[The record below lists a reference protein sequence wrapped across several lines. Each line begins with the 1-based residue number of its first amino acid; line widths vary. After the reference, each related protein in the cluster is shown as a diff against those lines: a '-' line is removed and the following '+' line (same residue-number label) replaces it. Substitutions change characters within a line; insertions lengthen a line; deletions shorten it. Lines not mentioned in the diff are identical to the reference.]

1 MENSNK
7 IKKITTLDDLTERFF
22 EIDNML
28 YAGEITKKTA
38 IIKKKKA
45 VDELNSVN

>member
-22 EIDNML
+22 QIDNML
-28 YAGEITKKTA
+28 YEGKITEKTA
-38 IIKKKKA
+38 IIEKKKA